1 MLIFINIIDFTA
13 VDLLLLG
20 IPESIGLLAF
30 GVGLTAT
37 AVIIRW
43 FLGRSDAEKSKES
56 MREVNLAG
64 IRKDE
69 R

>member
-1 MLIFINIIDFTA
+1 MMILLDNVSFNAIQAFLIS
-13 VDLLLLG
+13 

-43 FLGRSDAEKSKES
+43 FLGRSGVDSTKE
-56 MREVNLAG
+56 G
-64 IRKDE
+64 FRK
-69 R
+69 